1 MPNQKML
8 NLNLAPIVE
17 PVFALKALHLY
28 KSSPLLSGQF
38 AAFRTVITGFLS
50 NGKGFQNRRVKP
62 ENRWI
67 SMETLAQ

>member
-28 KSSPLLSGQF
+28 KSSPP
-38 AAFRTVITGFLS
+38 FRPVRRFSDRHHWFLKHW
-50 NGKGFQNRRVKP
+50 KGVPNPSWQV
-62 ENRWI
+62 
-67 SMETLAQ
+67 